1 MKIYEI
7 SGSTT
12 EGGYGDN
19 DYIKKYIIHKTKTKK
34 DFIKDVNEAKE
45 KGVETYILANWLMEN
60 KGYIDL
66 SKIIEFS
73 VSYDNTKLIKNTIP
87 EDEEYGYILGY
98 NELYE
103 EEDDEE
109 WIQIKNSLFIIFYMK
124 NNSIVVIKWMIE
136 EKLKM
141 KI

>member
-109 WIQIKNSLFIIFYMK
+109 
-124 NNSIVVIKWMIE
+124 
-136 EKLKM
+136 
-141 KI
+141 